1 MSSTVS
7 GDKLCCSRSICN
19 VTTQA
24 LEGGCVDAWMSGLF
38 CLWDGPVRVHRV
50 TAGQA
55 YVCATLACA
64 TDTNAAKHRVNVI
77 DSWAKGPLAPF
88 WFPFSLEA
96 SSGNS
101 DASCSLSANQLFAV
115 LKTKI
120 EMYLYGLL
128 LGWIIIILF
137 CFFLLIIHSLA
148 ILNDLKAFKVS
159 SLIFFF

>member
-88 WFPFSLEA
+88 
-96 SSGNS
+96 
-101 DASCSLSANQLFAV
+101 
-115 LKTKI
+115 
-120 EMYLYGLL
+120 
-128 LGWIIIILF
+128 
-137 CFFLLIIHSLA
+137 
-148 ILNDLKAFKVS
+148 
-159 SLIFFF
+159 